1 MVHNDSVALLRARWT
16 PELTEAAIG
25 FLQGNPGEVEIPT
38 MELGGETLLDLRG
51 IRIQGTQLD
60 GMLIRHVNLRWATI
74 HDVGFKGARLIDCN
88 LSQAMF
94 SECYFRRATLQ
105 NCDIVNAKFDSCD
118 FPNARLD
125 ASRLDFARF
134 RNCEIDLANIAF
146 LKDGNPQVLARVCHN
161 LKLNAMMM
169 GHLGDLSELA
179 YMEKTYERYG
189 FFGRAFA
196 QGGASRGRA
205 KAIVQWLDALMLNWI
220 WGYGERPWRLFTAGL
235 AAIFGFGTL
244 QFALDGIPSAGWW
257 DCVYF
262 SGITFL
268 TIGFGDLVP
277 VGGLPRMLSVLEGI
291 LGITVIGM
299 LIASSTKK
307 IMNR

>member
-1 MVHNDSVALLRARWT
+1 MNDSVALLRARWT
-16 PELTEAAIG
+16 PELTEMAIG
-25 FLQGNPGEVEIPT
+25 FLQGIPGEVEIPT
-38 MELGGETLLDLRG
+38 MELGGETMLDLRG

-88 LSQAMF
+88 LSQATF
-94 SECYFRRATLQ
+94 SECYFRRATFQ

-134 RNCEIDLANIAF
+134 RNCEIELSSIAF
-146 LKDGNPQVLARVCHN
+146 RRDGNPQVLARVCHN

-179 YMEKTYERYG
+179 YMEKTYERFALFNQAFARG
-189 FFGRAFA
+189 AAGRAS
-196 QGGASRGRA
+196 GA
-205 KAIVQWLDALMLNWI
+205 KAIVKWLDSFALNLI
-220 WGYGERPWRLFTAGL
+220 WGYGERPWRLFTAGV
-235 AAIFGFGTL
+235 AAILGFGTL
-244 QFALDGIPSAGWW
+244 QFALNGIPNAGWW

-277 VGGLPRMLSVLEGI
+277 VGGVPRMLSVLEGI
-291 LGITVIGM
+291 FGITVIGM